1 MGNMTLTKY
10 LQDTADETAS
20 NVTSLCPDH
29 PDLHELGSIADLSS
43 RFTSITAKKMMAGG
57 GSITSIDTL
66 IEVNNVFNRSSD
78 TIDFGVI

>member
-10 LQDTADETAS
+10 HQDTADETAS
-20 NVTSLCPDH
+20 NVTSSCPDH
-29 PDLHELGSIADLSS
+29 PDLSELGSIADLSA